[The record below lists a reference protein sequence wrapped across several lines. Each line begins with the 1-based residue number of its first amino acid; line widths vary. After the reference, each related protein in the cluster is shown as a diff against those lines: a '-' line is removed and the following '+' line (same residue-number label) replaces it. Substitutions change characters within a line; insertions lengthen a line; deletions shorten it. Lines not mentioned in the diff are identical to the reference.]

1 MIRTVVFM
9 IIYEIRVY
17 TRYFRVRFMI
27 ASKMFHERGAIFF
40 TANVFKLYSI
50 CHNSCHYL
58 LPLRSTNTIL
68 YQDGKHLI
76 VPLLWHYL
84 C

>member
-27 ASKMFHERGAIFF
+27 ASKMFHERGAIFLPPTSSNCTLF
-40 TANVFKLYSI
+40 VITLVTI
-50 CHNSCHYL
+50 CFHCEVPTL
-58 LPLRSTNTIL
+58 FCTKTVNT
-68 YQDGKHLI
+68 
-76 VPLLWHYL
+76 
-84 C
+84 